1 MPITSEN
8 KLSLPWENVG
18 SEFRQKRS
26 RVGMMLDLDRCVGCH
41 SCSVS
46 CKTEHEVPLGN
57 FRMRVRYMERPQADT
72 IAFAPLMCMHCA
84 DAPCIK
90 SCDNEAIARL
100 DDGRVVVNDSK
111 CKLDEDCV
119 NACPYGA
126 ISINEE
132 KQVAEKCD
140 FCLHRTEVGLEP
152 ACADSCPSSSITF
165 GDLDDPA
172 DPISIAVKN
181 GRAKAWKA
189 DEGTK
194 PSVYYIGHEEW
205 MEKKANT
212 GVQLD
217 PKDED
222 IIYEQNNLKK

>member
-57 FRMRVRYMERPQADT
+57 FRMRVRYMERPDSNT

-84 DAPCIK
+84 DAPCLK
-90 SCDNEAIARL
+90 ACDNEAIARL
-100 DDGRVVVNDSK
+100 DDGRVIVNESK

-119 NACPYGA
+119 FACPYGRLL
-126 ISINEE
+126 
-132 KQVAEKCD
+132 
-140 FCLHRTEVGLEP
+140 F
-152 ACADSCPSSSITF
+152 SSATS
-165 GDLDDPA
+165 D
-172 DPISIAVKN
+172 
-181 GRAKAWKA
+181 
-189 DEGTK
+189 
-194 PSVYYIGHEEW
+194 
-205 MEKKANT
+205 
-212 GVQLD
+212 
-217 PKDED
+217 
-222 IIYEQNNLKK
+222 